1 MICTQK
7 PSQTGKFRAVRA
19 QILFWGKKSFL
30 NVPSAYSPERYFSP
44 QNNLCI
50 PACREIIAGL
60 GAYLVPGQKILP
72 ERTVCVQS
80 RKIFFTPEQPLHPGL
95 AQITVDNREK

>member
-1 MICTQK
+1 MKNFYDTK
-7 PSQTGKFRAVRA
+7 
-19 QILFWGKKSFL
+19 ILVG
-30 NVPSAYSPERYFSP
+30 P
-44 QNNLCI
+44 
-50 PACREIIAGL
+50 

-95 AQITVDNREK
+95 APIYRCKFSGSLSTYLTLHAKKFPRRTIRVQSP